1 MWRGE
6 ARTSRD
12 AVPYLTRMVFA
23 SGWRLGVMR
32 QQVPSTQHSMQH
44 SELCTQH
51 SALRL
56 FQLQLTVLVGRG
68 IQLVRSRARETRHG
82 IMKGQGSGSAVSFPL
97 PIQTPAD
104 SGGLTCEGGYP

>member
-32 QQVPSTQHSMQH
+32 QQVPSTQHSMQP
-44 SELCTQH
+44 SV
-51 SALRL
+51 LRL
-56 FQLQLTVLVGRG
+56 FQVGLTVLVGRG

-82 IMKGQGSGSAVSFPL
+82 IMKGQGRG
-97 PIQTPAD
+97 
-104 SGGLTCEGGYP
+104 